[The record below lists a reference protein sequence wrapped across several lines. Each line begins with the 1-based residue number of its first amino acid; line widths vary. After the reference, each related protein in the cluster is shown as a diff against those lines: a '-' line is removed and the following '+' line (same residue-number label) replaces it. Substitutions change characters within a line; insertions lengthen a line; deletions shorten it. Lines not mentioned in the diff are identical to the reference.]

1 MSKRVTNLLPK
12 IILVGKGGSGKD
24 YIRKYL
30 STNRGMTFAKSCT
43 SRPRRE
49 GETNEYYYFLSK
61 EEFEEKI
68 QNEEFL
74 QYVMFNGHYYGT
86 LKETFKCSNLFIMNP
101 QGVANLSETDRQQCI
116 VFLVDASE
124 STLVSRMSNRE
135 KIADLAVIVDRI
147 NIDRETF
154 KDFRDYDLI
163 IDNNI
168 DKEQ

>member
-24 YIRKYL
+24 YIREYL

>member
-24 YIRKYL
+24 YIREYL

-49 GETNEYYYFLSK
+49 GETDEYYYFLSK

-124 STLVSRMSNRE
+124 STLVRRMTNRE
-135 KIADLAVIVDRI
+135 KVVDLGKIVDRI
-147 NIDRETF
+147 NLDRETF
-154 KDFRDYDLI
+154 KDFRDYDFI
-163 IDNNI
+163 IDNDI

>member
-24 YIRKYL
+24 YIREYL

-49 GETNEYYYFLSK
+49 GETDEYYYFLSE
-61 EEFEEKI
+61 EEFKEKI

-74 QYVMFNGHYYGT
+74 QYVTFNGHYYGT
-86 LKETFKCSNLFIMNP
+86 LKETFKESNLFIMSP
-101 QGVANLSETDRQQCI
+101 DGIANLSETDRQQCI

-124 STLVSRMSNRE
+124 STLVRRMTNRE
-135 KIADLAVIVDRI
+135 QRIDLSKIVDRI
-147 NIDRETF
+147 NLDRETF
-154 KDFRDYDLI
+154 KDFRDYDFI
-163 IDNNI
+163 IDNDM
-168 DKEQ
+168 DKE

>member
-24 YIRKYL
+24 YIREYL

-49 GETNEYYYFLSK
+49 GETDEYYYFLSK

-74 QYVMFNGHYYGT
+74 QYVTFNGHYYGT
-86 LKETFKCSNLFIMNP
+86 LKETFKESNLFIMSP
-101 QGVANLSETDRQQCI
+101 DGIANLSETDRQQCI

-124 STLVSRMSNRE
+124 STLVRRMTNRE
-135 KIADLAVIVDRI
+135 QRIDLSKIVDRI
-147 NIDRETF
+147 NLDRETF
-154 KDFRDYDLI
+154 KDFRDYDFI
-163 IDNNI
+163 IDNDM
-168 DKEQ
+168 DKE